1 MQKQSFAEV
10 IVVDYGCEE
19 GTSEWVR
26 ANCPRTTV
34 LGVSDDP
41 SFSASRARNIGA
53 QRAKGRF
60 LLFVDSDVFLEEDL
74 GSWIVNHART
84 DQFYTVRDRR
94 QSDLCGTVI
103 CGKAQFDRI
112 GGYDEVFRGWGEE
125 DNDLYERFSTSGL
138 TSNFLPDHA
147 LRSIQHG
154 DELRMLGKQDP
165 SGYTN
170 RRQAIVLGRMYR
182 IIKMAL
188 LKNEWV
194 TRRDH

>member
-1 MQKQSFAEV
+1 M
-10 IVVDYGCEE
+10 
-19 GTSEWVR
+19 
-26 ANCPRTTV
+26 
-34 LGVSDDP
+34 
-41 SFSASRARNIGA
+41 
-53 QRAKGRF
+53 
-60 LLFVDSDVFLEEDL
+60 LFVDSDVFLEEDL

-103 CGKAQFDRI
+103 CGKAEFDRI

-182 IIKMAL
+182 IIKMDLQRLLLRQLSFGERKKIFDEIQNKNHRAL
-188 LKNEWV
+188 SDGQSGFRLVLTVPPEPARN
-194 TRRDH
+194 RRVNCKRTLVYTGVATI